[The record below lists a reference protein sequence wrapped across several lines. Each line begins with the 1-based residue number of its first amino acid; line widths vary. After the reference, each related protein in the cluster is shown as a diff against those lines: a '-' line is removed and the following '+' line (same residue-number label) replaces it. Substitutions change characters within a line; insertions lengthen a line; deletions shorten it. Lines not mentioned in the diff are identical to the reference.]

1 MIHFKYVKW
10 KNFLATGNLS
20 STVRLDKSVTT
31 LIIGDNG
38 AGKSTV
44 LDALCFVL
52 FGKAYRPIKKAQLV
66 NSINQRDCE
75 VEIEFQIGKNQF
87 KVMRGIKPNIF
98 QIWRNGK

>member
-10 KNFLATGNLS
+10 RNFLATGNLS
-20 STVRLDKSVTT
+20 STVRLDKAVTT

-52 FGKAYRPIKKAQLV
+52 FGKA
-66 NSINQRDCE
+66 
-75 VEIEFQIGKNQF
+75 
-87 KVMRGIKPNIF
+87 
-98 QIWRNGK
+98 